1 MIEEKNGR
9 TRCMIFTR
17 VMGYLAPT
25 MRYNKGKLSEFM
37 SRKYFSKKKA
47 LDKCW
52 YNKIANNE
60 FTEKYLNK

>member
-1 MIEEKNGR
+1 MPTNETPER
-9 TRCMIFTR
+9 TKCLIFTR

-37 SRKYFSKKKA
+37 SRRYFSKEKA

-52 YNKIANNE
+52 YIK
-60 FTEKYLNK
+60 EKNDCFIRQYS